1 MIAKLQYISQQTETL
16 THIAAIHKALDAGC
30 DWVQLRVKHTPDS
43 VVAQYAEEAKKLC
56 AKYGAKL
63 IINDYPHL
71 AKAVE
76 ADGLHLGL
84 QDMPI
89 QEARSIVGES
99 MITGGTANTLEHIR
113 QRVAEGADYIG
124 LGPFRF
130 TTTKEKLSPV
140 LGLEGYAAI
149 LRQLATE
156 GITIPIIAI
165 GGLVA
170 DDVAALLKTG
180 VHGIAV
186 SGAVTNAANPATLV
200 RTIQQL
206 TSSTTTAV

>member
-1 MIAKLQYISQQTETL
+1 MIAKLQYISQQSASL

-30 DWVQLRVKHTPDS
+30 DWVQLRVKNTPET
-43 VVAQYAEEAKKLC
+43 VVARYAEEAKKLC
-56 AKYGAKL
+56 AQYGAKL

-71 AKAVE
+71 AKTVE

-89 QEARSIVGES
+89 QEARSIVGDK
-99 MITGGTANTLEHIR
+99 MIIGGTANTLELIR
-113 QRVAEGADYIG
+113 QRVAEGADYVG
-124 LGPFRF
+124 LGPFRY

-140 LGLEGYAAI
+140 LGLEGYATI
-149 LRQLATE
+149 LRQLAAE

-165 GGLVA
+165 GGLVV
-170 DDVAALLKTG
+170 DDVTALLKTG

-186 SGAVTNAANPATLV
+186 SGAVTNAANPADLV

-206 TSSTTTAV
+206 TASSTIAV